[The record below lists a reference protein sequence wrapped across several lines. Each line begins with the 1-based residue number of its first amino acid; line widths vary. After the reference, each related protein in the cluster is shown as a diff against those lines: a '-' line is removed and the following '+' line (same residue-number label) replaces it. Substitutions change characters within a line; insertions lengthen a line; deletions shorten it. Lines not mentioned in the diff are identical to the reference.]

1 MRQVPGK
8 KINHPYLIVGNGKLA
23 SHFHHYFNL
32 LGIEHHQWYRQSTF
46 SFQSLFDQS
55 EKVLVLINDDAIP
68 AFVQKNRP
76 AGDSKIWVHCSG
88 LLSLPSVESAHPLFS
103 FSNQLYDLN
112 TYKKIPFAVEN
123 SNRSFNEIFPEFDNP
138 HFALPSLLKPL
149 YHAWCVMSGN
159 FSTILWERFFSFLKQ
174 ELHQPQSIA
183 SPYFE
188 SIRNNLK
195 NEQKPLT
202 GPFTRKDSLTIEKHI
217 KALSKEPFLEVYKA
231 FDSIF
236 KQHVQ

>member
-1 MRQVPGK
+1 MIHETGTWKENKPSIPHCWER
-8 KINHPYLIVGNGKLA
+8 
-23 SHFHHYFNL
+23 
-32 LGIEHHQWYRQSTF
+32 ETCF
-46 SFQSLFDQS
+46 SFPSLFQS
-55 EKVLVLINDDAIP
+55 SWDRTSSVVPPINFFFSVLIRS
-68 AFVQKNRP
+68 VWK
-76 AGDSKIWVHCSG
+76 
-88 LLSLPSVESAHPLFS
+88 SLPSVESTHPLFS

-123 SNRSFNEIFPEFDNP
+123 SNRSFNEIFPELDNP

-159 FSTILWERFFSFLKQ
+159 FSTILWERFFTFLKQ